1 MRQLTVALLVGVVLF
16 AAVWVLAVAPAM
28 TDSAAG
34 GAANGTETA
43 TETGTGTE
51 TGNWNGSGSW
61 WGGISLY
68 GSP

>member
-28 TDSAAG
+28 TDSAVG
-34 GAANGTETA
+34 GDANGT
-43 TETGTGTE
+43 
-51 TGNWNGSGSW
+51 GNGAGNGNG
-61 WGGISLY
+61 WGNISLY

>member
-34 GAANGTETA
+34 GDAK
-43 TETGTGTE
+43 GTGDGW
-51 TGNWNGSGSW
+51 GN
-61 WGGISLY
+61 ISLY

>member
-34 GAANGTETA
+34 GDANGN
-43 TETGTGTE
+43 
-51 TGNWNGSGSW
+51 GNGNGNGWGNISLSGS
-61 WGGISLY
+61 
-68 GSP
+68 P

>member
-34 GAANGTETA
+34 RDANGT
-43 TETGTGTE
+43 GTGNGDGW
-51 TGNWNGSGSW
+51 GN
-61 WGGISLY
+61 ISLY

>member
-34 GAANGTETA
+34 GDAK
-43 TETGTGTE
+43 GTGDG
-51 TGNWNGSGSW
+51 TGNG
-61 WGGISLY
+61 WGNISLY

>member
-16 AAVWVLAVAPAM
+16 VAVWVLAVAPAM

-34 GAANGTETA
+34 GDANGTE
-43 TETGTGTE
+43 
-51 TGNWNGSGSW
+51 SG
-61 WGGISLY
+61 WGDMSLY

>member
-16 AAVWVLAVAPAM
+16 AAVWVLVVAPAM

-34 GAANGTETA
+34 RDANGT
-43 TETGTGTE
+43 
-51 TGNWNGSGSW
+51 GNGDG
-61 WGGISLY
+61 WGNISLY